1 MPKPNKQLKSRDGPS
16 GLFDR
21 VVVILEQARSHVV
34 RSVNH
39 YMVLAYWQ
47 IGREIIQEQQE
58 GKTRA
63 DYGKRIIDGLSE
75 SLTVRYGRGFSIANL
90 KNMRQFYLCY
100 KERSPEI
107 GYPTGSQLAASEQD
121 QKSAQAISS
130 SKSYPLGSQSSQ
142 GFHPDLGWSHYRAL
156 MRIESNQ
163 ARAFYEIEA
172 IRNGWKKRDLE
183 RQIHSLLFE
192 RLAKSRDKEGLLK
205 LANEG
210 QQIESPIDVIKDPYV
225 LEFLNI
231 PEAHQLAESS
241 LEEALITHLQDFLLE
256 LGSGFAFVGR
266 QKRLTLEGDHFYP
279 DLVFYHIKLQCYVV
293 IDLKVTKLTH
303 QDLGQMLMYVHYY
316 DRDVRGTQDNPTIGL
331 LLCTDKNEAV
341 VRYVLDEDNQQIF
354 ASRYKLELP
363 DETQLATE
371 IKRELDL
378 IREQEEEL

>member
-1 MPKPNKQLKSRDGPS
+1 MPKPNKQLKSKDRPS

-21 VVVILEQARSHVV
+21 VVVILEQARSHVA
-34 RSVNH
+34 RSVNQ
-39 YMVLAYWQ
+39 YMVLAYWR
-47 IGREIIQEQQE
+47 IGREIVQEQQQ
-58 GKTRA
+58 GKPRA
-63 DYGKRIIDGLSE
+63 EYGKRMIEGLSE
-75 SLTVRYGRGFSIANL
+75 SLTDRYGRGFSAANL
-90 KNMRQFYLCY
+90 KSIRQFYLCY

-107 GYPTGSQLAASEQD
+107 GYPAGSHLAASEQS
-121 QKSAQAISS
+121 QKSVQATWS
-130 SKSYPLGSQSSQ
+130 SKSYPLGSQSGR

-205 LANEG
+205 LVSEG

-231 PEAHQLAESS
+231 PESHKLAESS

-279 DLVFYHIKLQCYVV
+279 DLVFAISSSNA
-293 IDLKVTKLTH
+293 
-303 QDLGQMLMYVHYY
+303 MLLS
-316 DRDVRGTQDNPTIGL
+316 T
-331 LLCTDKNEAV
+331 
-341 VRYVLDEDNQQIF
+341 
-354 ASRYKLELP
+354 SR
-363 DETQLATE
+363 
-371 IKRELDL
+371 
-378 IREQEEEL
+378 